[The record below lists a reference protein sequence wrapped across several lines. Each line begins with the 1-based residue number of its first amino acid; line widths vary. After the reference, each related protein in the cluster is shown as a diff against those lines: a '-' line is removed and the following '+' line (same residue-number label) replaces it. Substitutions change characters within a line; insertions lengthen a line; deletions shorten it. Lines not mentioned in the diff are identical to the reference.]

1 MMLLIKIHLKIFVI
15 GSNKLKNA
23 QTSVCKVLVANKC
36 DKPDR
41 VVTRGGKNG
50 GWFQY
55 ELIWN
60 SAKTN
65 QNVNEVFN
73 FLTQEI
79 LKQNEGKTQ
88 SPSGDRLK
96 DNVNKEKKGCFK

>member
-1 MMLLIKIHLKIFVI
+1 M
-15 GSNKLKNA
+15 SR
-23 QTSVCKVLVANKC
+23 

-41 VVTRGGKNG
+41 KVTESEGRKLAEDFNMS
-50 GWFQY
+50 FF
-55 ELIWN
+55 ET

-79 LKQNEGKTQ
+79 LKNNDGKAQAGGAKLSKET
-88 SPSGDRLK
+88 SSKSG
-96 DNVNKEKKGCFK
+96 KKGCCK

>member
-41 VVTRGGKNG
+41 VVTQEGKNG
-50 GWFQY
+50 
-55 ELIWN
+55 
-60 SAKTN
+60 
-65 QNVNEVFN
+65 
-73 FLTQEI
+73 
-79 LKQNEGKTQ
+79 
-88 SPSGDRLK
+88 R
-96 DNVNKEKKGCFK
+96 